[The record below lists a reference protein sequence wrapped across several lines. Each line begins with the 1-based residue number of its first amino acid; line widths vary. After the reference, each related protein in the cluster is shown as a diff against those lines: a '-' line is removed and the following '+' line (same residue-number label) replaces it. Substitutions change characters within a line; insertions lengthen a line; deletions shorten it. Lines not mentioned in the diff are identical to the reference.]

1 MNKNLDAEI
10 SAVDVVAKEEIAS
23 LVWRSADFK
32 QFHEVKELSVHVAAH
47 CNTTTSHIHQLVL
60 TLYTRFPPTL
70 FASAPRDKYLI
81 ARLWLPQKFPALCSQ
96 SLINF
101 DLLHYQ

>member
-47 CNTTTSHIHQLVL
+47 CNTTINIPYTPTS
-60 TLYTRFPPTL
+60 TYT
-70 FASAPRDKYLI
+70 I
-81 ARLWLPQKFPALCSQ
+81 
-96 SLINF
+96 
-101 DLLHYQ
+101 YQTS